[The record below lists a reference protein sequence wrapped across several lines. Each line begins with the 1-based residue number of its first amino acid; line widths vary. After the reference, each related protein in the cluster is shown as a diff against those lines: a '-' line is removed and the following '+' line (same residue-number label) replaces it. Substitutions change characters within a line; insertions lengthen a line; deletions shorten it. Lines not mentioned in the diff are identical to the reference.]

1 MVKNPPARAGNV
13 DSIPDLG
20 RPHVQQSSHA
30 REPHLLSCALEP
42 GSCDYGSPYTSNPRS
57 ATRDATAV
65 RSRCA
70 KLESR
75 LQAAL
80 LGKKPTQQRQP
91 STAKKINKMGFIL
104 GIKVY
109 QLPFIIISFLYVC
122 LLDSNTRKTKPGPPS
137 SFSSYLL
144 FDMREASN

>member
-104 GIKVY
+104 GGSKITADGDCSHETKRC
-109 QLPFIIISFLYVC
+109 LFLG
-122 LLDSNTRKTKPGPPS
+122 RKAVTNLA
-137 SFSSYLL
+137 Y
-144 FDMREASN
+144 